1 MDGYIFEKQCAEL
14 LRTKGYRNV
23 TVTKASGDQGV
34 DIIAYKGAKKYA
46 IQCKYYS
53 SPVGNNAIQEV
64 YAGAGY
70 YDCTDC
76 IVMTNS
82 TFTKSAK
89 DIANKLNVQLWENC
103 STSNSNGFLRKTM
116 CIINVFFLILGIIV
130 FIMAKQP
137 KFSNATIYN
146 YASSIFLII
155 ASISSLLFW
164 NIYFFNIVSSLFYLF
179 FYILNFHNNFELSNM
194 ILLIP
199 TLLCI
204 IHAFLLKKSSKIS

>member
-1 MDGYIFEKQCAEL
+1 MNGYNFEKQCAEL
-14 LRTKGYRNV
+14 LRAKGYRNV

-53 SPVGNNAIQEV
+53 SPVGNKAIQEV

-70 YDCTDC
+70 YDCTNC

-103 STSNSNGFLRKTM
+103 NISNNGNILRKVM
-116 CIINVFFLILGIIV
+116 RIINIFFLIVGILI
-130 FIMAKQP
+130 FLMAKQP
-137 KFSNATIYN
+137 DLSAAKYN
-146 YASSIFLII
+146 YA
-155 ASISSLLFW
+155 ASICLIVASTSTLLFW
-164 NIYFFNIVSSLFYLF
+164 NIIFFNIISLLFYLLF
-179 FYILNFHNNFELSNM
+179 FILNFDIKNIE
-194 ILLIP
+194 LLIP
-199 TLLCI
+199 VVLCM
-204 IHAFLLKKSSKIS
+204 IHIYSTKNN